1 MSPRKPE
8 QNEAIRQKTRKKIT
22 DAALELFAKEGYAS
36 ATISSIA
43 KKAGVSKG
51 LIYHYFKSK
60 KEILE
65 AIFNSI
71 IELSRELAPF
81 NQSLPAAEKMKVI
94 IDGSFYFMQNMTD
107 VARLIVSLAIQPDV
121 IYNIK
126 AKWEAEKE
134 KQIKLMTD
142 IFSETGCVDKE
153 PEAEAYFLG
162 AALDGIMLGYLAL
175 GEEYPLEEVKQKLI
189 DKYVLS

>member
-1 MSPRKPE
+1 
-8 QNEAIRQKTRKKIT
+8 
-22 DAALELFAKEGYAS
+22 
-36 ATISSIA
+36 
-43 KKAGVSKG
+43 V
-51 LIYHYFKSK
+51 
-60 KEILE
+60 
-65 AIFNSI
+65 
-71 IELSRELAPF
+71 ELSRELAPF
-81 NQSLPAAEKMKVI
+81 DESLPAAEKMKMI

-134 KQIKLMTD
+134 KEIKLMTD